1 MIGLGLLE
9 QIPESTLAEFAQL
22 QQHQNQ
28 GVSGKLNRVWDVWLQ
43 QTVVGRSQTSLAN
56 LKASIESL
64 QALYLA
70 NGAGLD
76 TLLRDQGYQ
85 ATAQRI

>member
-43 QTVVGRSQTSLAN
+43 
-56 LKASIESL
+56 
-64 QALYLA
+64 
-70 NGAGLD
+70 
-76 TLLRDQGYQ
+76 
-85 ATAQRI
+85 